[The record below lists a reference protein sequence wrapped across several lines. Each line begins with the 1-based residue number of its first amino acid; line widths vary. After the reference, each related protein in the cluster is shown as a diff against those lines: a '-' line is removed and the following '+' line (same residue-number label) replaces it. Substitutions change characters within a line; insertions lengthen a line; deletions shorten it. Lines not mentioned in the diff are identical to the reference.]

1 MKIPFVVMTL
11 GDFQT
16 ETIRH
21 FPSGKFIQ
29 SMRSSRIPI
38 AVIFTPYGAK
48 NRNRFTMTPTW
59 LNLEHL
65 SLFYGIY
72 MDLSPV
78 RPVPWFHGQK
88 RLPIKYH
95 HQVCSTTKYHIFS
108 PLKGEIEVYLSLSR
122 HKDAFFEGSK
132 TMSNP
137 IPTWWLEQADGTPQ
151 LRPRPPSVGLSGEQQ
166 PPDAVRCQQWLDGM
180 IRCQKWLGA
189 DDNNEMLGND
199 MQSTWSTWTNHENIM
214 DWCKPEMVFLIGG
227 VKPSKVRW
235 THGPGTP

>member
-137 IPTWWLEQADGTPQ
+137 IPPDDSSRQMARHSCGRVHRALGCRWATTAW
-151 LRPRPPSVGLSGEQQ
+151 RSSVPTMAGWDDQV
-166 PPDAVRCQQWLDGM
+166 P
-180 IRCQKWLGA
+180 KWLGA